1 MWSLMIDRD
10 NDDQIVDLDYLEQ
23 ELLDL
28 KEYLQ
33 TPYIDRRARENDID
47 IDPLEE
53 LKTSFNEIN
62 QKEKTL
68 KQVLQVFE
76 FVLKKY
82 TSLTDSY
89 KEIADKYK
97 IMQDDLNY
105 KDNVIETLNEKIERA
120 QTNLEEME
128 KQSANYEK

>member
-1 MWSLMIDRD
+1 MIDRD